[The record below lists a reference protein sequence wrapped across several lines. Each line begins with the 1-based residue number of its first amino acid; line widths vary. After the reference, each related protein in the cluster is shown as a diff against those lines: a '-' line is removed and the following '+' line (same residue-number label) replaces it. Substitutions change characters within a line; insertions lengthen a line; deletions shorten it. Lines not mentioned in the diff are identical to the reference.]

1 MSLPQP
7 YYLELIPWIIAGIVL
22 IGLCLLNLWT
32 DPERRDR
39 GGTTVIERDFQRQI
53 VQLAKLYGWLC
64 YHTHDSRRSAAG
76 FPDLVLV
83 RNGTCIVAELKAAQ
97 GRVSP
102 EQAMWIA
109 ELDGAQISA
118 YVWRPVDWAE
128 IESMLGARGER
139 R

>member
-1 MSLPQP
+1 M
-7 YYLELIPWIIAGIVL
+7 
-22 IGLCLLNLWT
+22 
-32 DPERRDR
+32 
-39 GGTTVIERDFQRQI
+39 IERDFQRQI

-64 YHTHDSRRSAAG
+64 YHTHDSRRSAAV